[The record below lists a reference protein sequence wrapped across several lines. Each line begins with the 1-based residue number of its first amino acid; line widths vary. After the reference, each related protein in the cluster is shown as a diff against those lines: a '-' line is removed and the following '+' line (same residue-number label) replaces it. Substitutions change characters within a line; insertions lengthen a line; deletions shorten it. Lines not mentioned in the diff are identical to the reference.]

1 MGRKPH
7 FEGYMMD
14 KDLRS
19 YLKIYSDWLTPEV
32 CQETVDELEKVEGQ
46 FQTHTFYDV
55 HNDVSHSYEHEL
67 SVAWSDVKHKNY
79 IMERIWEGLQRYH
92 KELTE
97 WGCNWY
103 NSWQGF
109 TEVRFNRYRED
120 TQMKLHCDHI
130 HSMFD
135 GERKGIPTLT
145 ILGGLNGGYEGGDLV
160 FWQDTPITLKAG
172 EIMIFPSNFLYP
184 HRVDLVTKGTRYSY
198 VAWTW

>member
-1 MGRKPH
+1 
-7 FEGYMMD
+7 MMD

-32 CQETVDELEKVEGQ
+32 CQETVDELELVEGQ
-46 FQTHTFYDV
+46 FQTHQFYDYI
-55 HNDVSHSYEHEL
+55 NDTNHSYEHEL
-67 SVAWSDVKHKNY
+67 AVTWSNVRHKDY
-79 IMERIWEGLQRYH
+79 IMQRIWDGLQKYH
-92 KELTE
+92 QELVE

-103 NSWQGF
+103 STWQGF

-135 GERKGIPTLT
+135 GQRKGIPTLT

-198 VAWTW
+198 VSWTW

>member
-1 MGRKPH
+1 
-7 FEGYMMD
+7 MD

-32 CQETVDELEKVEGQ
+32 CEETVDELEKVEGQ
-46 FQTHTFYDV
+46 FQTHEFYDYQNNS
-55 HNDVSHSYEHEL
+55 HHSYEHEL
-67 SVAWSDVKHKNY
+67 AVTWSDVKYKNY
-79 IMERIWEGLQRYH
+79 IMKRIWDGLQRYH
-92 KELTE
+92 QELVAS
-97 WGCNWY
+97 GCNWY
-103 NSWQGF
+103 QSWKGY
-109 TEVRFNRYRED
+109 TEVRFNRYREN

-135 GERKGIPTLT
+135 GQRKGIPTLT

-160 FWQDTPITLKAG
+160 FWEDTPITLKSG

-198 VAWTW
+198 VSWTW

>member
-1 MGRKPH
+1 VGRKPH
-7 FEGYMMD
+7 FEGYMMN

-32 CQETVDELEKVEGQ
+32 CQETVDELELVEGQ
-46 FQTHTFYDV
+46 FQTHQFYDY
-55 HNDVSHSYEHEL
+55 HNNSNHSYEHEL
-67 SVAWSDVKHKNY
+67 AVTWSNVKHKEY
-79 IMERIWEGLQRYH
+79 IMQRIWDGLQRYH
-92 KELTE
+92 QELAE
-97 WGCNWY
+97 WGCDWY
-103 NSWQGF
+103 ATWQGY
-109 TEVRFNRYRED
+109 TEVRFNRYREN
-120 TQMKLHCDHI
+120 TNMKLHCDHI

-135 GERKGIPTLT
+135 GQRKGIPTLT

-198 VAWTW
+198 VSWTW

>member
-1 MGRKPH
+1 
-7 FEGYMMD
+7 MD

-32 CQETVDELEKVEGQ
+32 CQETVDELELVEGQ
-46 FQTHTFYDV
+46 FQTHQFY
-55 HNDVSHSYEHEL
+55 NYMEESHYSYDKEL
-67 SVAWSDVKHKNY
+67 SVTWSNVKHKGY
-79 IMERIWEGLQRYH
+79 IMQRIWDGLRRYH
-92 KELTE
+92 LELKE
-97 WGCNWY
+97 WGCDWY
-103 NSWQGF
+103 DAWQGF

-160 FWQDTPITLKAG
+160 FPRQNLRVKLKKG
-172 EIMIFPSNFLYP
+172 DIIIFPAGLTHPHYVDVVTSGHRIVIVGQSLYP
-184 HRVDLVTKGTRYSY
+184 EQDHKVEY
-198 VAWTW
+198 